1 MTKPAESKTTLYA
14 IDLSRGIVMTDS
26 GVYQRRGEIIM
37 KDKSQ
42 TTKDKEIVRLKR
54 LLRKI
59 DLHAVEGQNG
69 SAAYAQDRLIQI
81 RRVADRGI

>member
-1 MTKPAESKTTLYA
+1 
-14 IDLSRGIVMTDS
+14 MTDS